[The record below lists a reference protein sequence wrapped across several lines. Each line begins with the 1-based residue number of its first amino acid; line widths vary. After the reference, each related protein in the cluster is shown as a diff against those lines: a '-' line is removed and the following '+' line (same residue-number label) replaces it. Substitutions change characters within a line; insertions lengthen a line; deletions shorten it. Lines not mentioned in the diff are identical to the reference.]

1 MTDEERSALKS
12 ELKNE
17 VLEEIKSG
25 SQSVDELEEV
35 DTLDGVDS
43 LPAMKG
49 DAVVRAPLSLLGVPA
64 TKAAATATAA
74 AAAANEAAEKADG
87 SATAADKAA
96 SSAKDAAESAQ
107 KVVDAAVVVSGEGT
121 KSVTQDGND
130 NVASGENSVVFGL
143 SNTASGQ
150 NSVALGFSNTVEGG
164 NSVVAGNANHVTG
177 SYSVAMGQSN
187 TVSGANSAAFGE
199 DNQATGKES
208 IALGDE
214 NTASGNNAIAEGHL
228 TVASGSSS
236 HSEGNSTESAGKYS
250 HAEGHGTKALGE
262 ASHAQGQYNVGNA
275 DTLDEMGMGTSDTE
289 RKNAEETKTDGK
301 KYITGIGGYD
311 GTNAGGEGV
320 KSVQEVLEGMESAEE
335 KALGGMTVRF
345 DGFAAGTAITQVAM
359 RATTGVYYDTAKK
372 RFVWKTET
380 GTLVTAWG
388 ENTDLYMNS
397 DRTEILKDR
406 TYLMDGTLYAWSEKE
421 GTLIEAGGSGSGNGF
436 YNVTEEQPLA
446 AGTYYTK
453 ETAIA
458 ALAEAKIKDEA
469 KRGMI
474 LTYEES
480 SGVWKD
486 YRFTGS
492 SVDSFLTVES
502 WEEYG
507 GGKIKSIS
515 LNGAQVSPDSS
526 GNVAL
531 NIDQISVD
539 ESLDESST
547 NPVQNAA
554 VSKKLNSLDDK
565 AIGGVEVISGDEK
578 NTLNILNEK
587 GLVIASTEFT
597 GGGGDS
603 GTSTASRIVLTA
615 ALDKTQVKEGGVA
628 ELTYSYNHVNAD
640 NEADGI
646 KADITITIQRG
657 TTTTYEQTIKSVSAG
672 TYTLDV
678 SEYLLAGT
686 MDIYVRAQATTA
698 EGTQQTKQAYA
709 SISVI
714 TLTLTSGYNL
724 GTGTSQGGY
733 KNADTIEIPFTIT
746 GSGTKDVS
754 MYLDGGTTP
763 TVQTINKSGTVN
775 GSFTIQGSSLSAGRH
790 TVQLIAERNGL
801 LSDSIFID
809 FLKAGNSEPFVGV
822 KYTDPTGSIITGDS
836 VTPKIQAAQ
845 YETTSFNYVAYDP
858 DTTPA
863 KVEVWIG
870 GKLNST
876 LNAPRTMQTYTN
888 RFTEQGTQ
896 TLELKVG
903 STSRTVSI
911 NVTESSINISEAT
924 YGLLAKLNAAG
935 RSNGESDPAVWESGD
950 IKTAFNGFDWSSN
963 GWTGDALKLTNGAK
977 AVIGYQPFKT
987 DIKSTGL
994 TIEITMRVSNIMT
1007 RNAPVL
1013 SCIDGGKGILFTAEE
1028 ASFKTGQSVTYTN
1041 EDDEQ
1046 VSREIKLGTNFVAD
1060 EWIKAALVVRTA
1072 SDNRLMELY
1081 INGNRTGADI
1091 YDTSF
1096 NFQQETPQ
1104 DITIDSAGADVEIRS
1119 IRIYNRAVS
1128 DDEELENRI
1137 VDAETSEQMMSLYDD
1152 NNILGDTGGVDIDK
1166 IRAKGKGVLRIVRA
1180 NKLDDVYETNNK
1192 KTDFKADI
1200 YFYSPYGSDYD
1211 FVLKDCNIR
1220 IQGTSSTKYP
1230 SKNIRIYLAKGGESL
1245 SLTIGGVENPNGSNK
1260 YAMRPGA
1267 IPMNLLC
1274 CKSDYS
1280 DSSMSLNTGGAK
1292 LFNDIFKELG
1302 LLTPPQRYQYEQGGN
1317 QTSAISVRTAIDGIP
1332 IDIFCA
1338 ETEDG
1343 ESEYYG
1349 QYNLNNEKSKSQALF
1364 GQEGVDGFTAD
1375 CPMTLETLNN
1385 GAKLCLF
1392 QSESDADVEANF
1404 DAGLET
1410 NYPDDVGWTGLTD
1423 AQKTALTRLF
1433 GWIRD
1438 CVPTGATSDDLSTFV
1453 SSKFKDEIGDYF
1465 DKDFILTYYLWTDYF
1480 LSVDQRAK
1488 NMLLRTWDGLKW
1500 YITYYDGDTQL
1511 GKRND
1516 CFLVYTY
1523 TTDRDTYDSEA
1534 SKYAFEGRESWLW
1547 NLVLANLQDDLK
1559 DCAAKLRAVMTNERV
1574 LEMFNVEQ
1582 AGHWSDR
1589 AFNKSGE
1596 LKYIK
1601 PAVQEMY
1608 GKVWPFIYALQ
1619 GSNTSHREYLI
1630 KNRFALLDAKYGT
1643 SNFTSDNIDL
1653 YLSRTAGDAAD
1664 VVKITANEVYA
1675 FGYGT
1680 NNSPNIANTGIIE
1693 GGSTAE
1699 LSIDGVYT
1707 VNDPLRVYGASRIK
1721 VLDMTGASDHLKNGL
1736 DLGKCSVLQEIN
1748 LQSSGTGSTG
1758 WWLVLSACRSLKKLN
1773 VRNQQQAK
1781 TGSSTS
1787 KEIDLSNNTK
1797 LEYLDARG
1805 TRVESVN
1812 FAQGAPVATAYLPS
1826 TIKTLRL
1833 EYLSQLTES
1842 GLTLEGWG
1850 NVETLV
1856 FSGCP
1861 QLDWQTLLEKCTG
1874 VKRVRI
1880 TGIDMD
1886 GDGGLLRNLIET
1898 GGVGSDGSYTDT
1910 CALVG
1915 TYRLTQYQTDEELAA
1930 WKAHYPEL
1938 NIHQPEYTMI
1948 EFDDTVSDDANVSN
1962 LDNKTGYKYGNDYVP
1977 SGHILQILKKR
1988 HRVLA
1993 KVTKKAT
2000 TRNVTIAG
2008 TDTTMNNLDGEMT
2021 YCRLDDAD
2029 SNKYADGSAAKLD
2042 GTEGD
2047 CMMLE
2052 PFYWARG
2059 VNDYLNNKHYA
2070 CYNGTNDADHEPAR
2084 PEATVLTLDDIKA
2097 TDGGYL
2103 GNRKIISGK
2112 ENLASSYTTDTAY
2125 SVCKVDVAGYKRVRF
2140 PSVPGTN
2147 LVGSVF
2153 TDADGGIVETVVVS
2167 MLGSK
2172 FEAGMY
2178 LIKDVPDG
2186 AVSLHFTVM
2195 NTAEFDKVVLS
2206 KSEKIEDM
2214 EPEWAGSDEYLCG
2227 VFGSS
2232 VVGTKLRSCVTG
2244 GSTTGSMT
2252 WTDFHYYSVQ
2262 RGMQQIDALMHS
2274 RIANLFFAK
2283 YGRRDSQAQC
2293 GAGQHSNMRTTGG
2306 TASHG
2311 MTDTIGY
2318 DAASAISDKVTNSLV
2333 DENRV
2338 HQYAWYTDED
2348 EYGNKTVTQVNNI
2361 CCLGYEDIYGHKY
2374 DMMDGVDLPNDSG
2387 NAGKWRIWMPD
2398 GSTRMVKG
2406 TTTSG
2411 NWITGVAHG
2420 LWMDV
2425 VPIGNVSGSSSTYYC
2440 DMYWIST
2447 ATSRVVYRGAV
2458 NASAS
2463 GGVSYANAYSGASNS
2478 NSFVGSRLAFRG
2490 KIVEAVSVAAYKAI
2504 SEVA

>member
-25 SQSVDELEEV
+25 SNDITELDTV
-35 DTLDGVDS
+35 DTLDNVKS
-43 LPAMKG
+43 LPALQ
-49 DAVVRAPLSLLGVPA
+49 DETLVLAPISLLGKPA
-64 TKAAATATAA
+64 TEAAETANAAAKV
-74 AAAANEAAEKADG
+74 ANAAAEKADD
-87 SATAADKAA
+87 AADTAVHAA
-96 SSAKDAAESAQ
+96 SAANDAAESAQ
-107 KVVDAAVVVSGEGT
+107 KVVSAAVVVSGTGE

-130 NVASGENSVVFGL
+130 NVASGD
-143 SNTASGQ
+143 
-150 NSVALGFSNTVEGG
+150 NSVAF
-164 NSVVAGNANHVTG
+164 
-177 SYSVAMGQSN
+177 GQSN
-187 TVSGANSAAFGE
+187 TVSGKNSVALGQ
-199 DNQATGKES
+199 DNEATGSES
-208 IALGDE
+208 IALGDD

-250 HAEGHGTKALGE
+250 HAEGLGTKAVGV
-262 ASHAQGQYNVGNA
+262 ASHAQGQYNVGND
-275 DTLDEMGMGTSDTE
+275 DTLDEVGMGTSDTD

-301 KYITGIGGYD
+301 KYLVGVGGYD
-311 GTNAGGEGV
+311 GTNAGADGV
-320 KSVQEVLEGMESAEE
+320 ESVQEVIEGMESADE
-335 KALGGMTVRF
+335 KALSGMTVRF
-345 DGFAAGTAITQVAM
+345 DGFVSGTTISGQAS
-359 RATTGVYYDTAKK
+359 RATTSVYYDTENK
-372 RFVWKTET
+372 RFVYKTET
-380 GTLVTAWG
+380 GTMVTAWG
-388 ENTDLYMNS
+388 DDTDLYMNA

-406 TYLMDGTLYAWSEKE
+406 CYLLDGTLYAWSEKE
-421 GTLIEAGGSGSGNGF
+421 GTLAEAGGSGSGSGF
-436 YNVTEEQPLA
+436 YNVTQEQPLA
-446 AGTYYTK
+446 DGTYYTK
-453 ETAIA
+453 DTAIA
-458 ALAEAKIKDEA
+458 ALADAKVKDED
-469 KRGMI
+469 KPGMI
-474 LTYEES
+474 VTFEQS
-480 SGVWKD
+480 AGVWAD
-486 YRFTGS
+486 YRFVGS
-492 SVDSFLTVES
+492 SIDSFLLPAS

-507 GGKIKSIS
+507 GKIKSVS
-515 LNGAQVSPDSS
+515 LNGTDITPDSN

-531 NIDQISVD
+531 AIDQISVD

-547 NPVQNAA
+547 NPVQNAVVASKINEISDAA
-554 VSKKLNSLDDK
+554 V
-565 AIGGVEVISGDEK
+565 GGVEVISDDEK
-578 NTLNILNEK
+578 NTLNILNKK
-587 GLVIASTEFT
+587 GTVIASAEFT
-597 GGGGDS
+597 GGGGS

-615 ALDKTQVKEGGVA
+615 ALDKTQVKEGGTA
-628 ELTYSYNHVNAD
+628 ELTYSYNHVNSD

-646 KADITITIQRG
+646 KADITVTIQRG
-657 TTTTYEQTIKSVSAG
+657 TTKTYEQTIKDVSAG

-686 MDIYVRAQATTA
+686 MDIYVKAVATTA
-698 EGTQQTKQAYA
+698 EGTQQTKQAYV
-709 SISVI
+709 SLQVI
-714 TLTLTSGYNL
+714 TLTLTSSYNL
-724 GTGTSQGGY
+724 GTNIAQGGY
-733 KNADTIEIPFTIT
+733 KNTDTIEIPFTIT

-775 GSFTIQGSSLSAGRH
+775 GSFTIQGSALTAGRH
-790 TVQLIAERNGL
+790 TVQLVAERSGL
-801 LSDSIFID
+801 KSDSIFID
-809 FLKAGNSEPFVGV
+809 ILKAGNDAAFVGV
-822 KYTDPTGSIITGDS
+822 KYTDTDGTILTGDDI
-836 VTPKIQAAQ
+836 TPTIKAAQ
-845 YETTSFNYVAYDP
+845 YETMSFQYIAYDP

-863 KVEVWIG
+863 TVEVW
-870 GKLNST
+870 LNSKLSQT
-876 LNAPRTMQTYTN
+876 INAPRTMQTYTN
-888 RFTEQGTQ
+888 RPTEQGTQ
-896 TLELKVG
+896 TLELKIG
-903 STSRTVSI
+903 SVSRTVSV
-911 NVTESSINISEAT
+911 NVVESSIDISEAT
-924 YGLLAKLNAAG
+924 YGLVAKLSAAG
-935 RSNGESDPAVWESGD
+935 RSNGEADPAVWESGD
-950 IKTAFNGFDWSSN
+950 IKTTFSGMDWSSN

-977 AVIGYQPFKT
+977 AVIGYQPFKS
-987 DIKSTGL
+987 DVKSTGL
-994 TIEITMRVSNIMT
+994 TVEVTMRVSNVMT
-1007 RNAPVL
+1007 RTAPVL

-1041 EDDEQ
+1041 EDDET

-1060 EWIKAALVVRTA
+1060 EWIKAALVISTK
-1072 SDNRLMELY
+1072 DNNRLMELY

-1096 NFQQETPQ
+1096 NFQQDDPQ
-1104 DITIDSAGADVEIRS
+1104 DIVISSEGADVEIRS

-1137 VDAETSEQMMSLYDD
+1137 VDAETSEEMMQLYDD
-1152 NNILGDTGGVDIDK
+1152 NDILGDTGGVDIDK

-1230 SKNIRIYLAKGGESL
+1230 AKNLRIYMAKGGESL

-1260 YAMRPGA
+1260 YKMRPGA
-1267 IPMNLLC
+1267 VAMDLFC
-1274 CKSDYS
+1274 CKADYS

-1302 LLTPPQRYQYEQGGN
+1302 LLTPPQQYQYEQGGD
-1317 QTSAISVRTAIDGIP
+1317 QTSAINIRTAIDGIP

-1349 QYNLNNEKSKSQALF
+1349 QYNFNNEKSKSQTLF
-1364 GQEGVDGFTAD
+1364 GQEGLDGYTPD
-1375 CPMTLETLNN
+1375 CPLTLETLNN
-1385 GAKLCLF
+1385 GEKLCLF
-1392 QSESDADVEANF
+1392 QSESDDDVATNF

-1410 NYPDDVGWTGLTD
+1410 NYPDDVKWAGLTD

-1438 CVPTGATSDDLSTFV
+1438 CVPTGATADDLTTFV
-1453 SSKFKDEIGDYF
+1453 SSKFVSEIDDYF

-1523 TTDRDTYDSEA
+1523 TTDRDTYDAEA

-1547 NLVLANLQDDLK
+1547 NLVLANLQDDLR

-1608 GKVWPFIYALQ
+1608 GKIWPFIYALQ
-1619 GSNTSHREYLI
+1619 GSNTSHREYLV

-1643 SNFTSDNIDL
+1643 SNFTSDNIDM
-1653 YLSRTAGDAAD
+1653 YLSRATSDEAD
-1664 VVKITANEVYA
+1664 VIKITANEVYA

-1693 GGSTAE
+1693 GGETAE
-1699 LSIDGVYT
+1699 LSISGAYT

-1721 VLDMTGASDHLKNGL
+1721 VLNMTGAADHLKNGL

-1748 LQSSGTGSTG
+1748 LQSSGSGSTG
-1758 WWLVLSACRSLKKLN
+1758 WWLVLSACRSLKKLD

-1805 TRVESVN
+1805 TQVESVN

-1833 EYLSQLTES
+1833 EYLAQLSED
-1842 GLTLEGWG
+1842 GLTLESWA
-1850 NVETLV
+1850 NVETLI
-1856 FSGCP
+1856 FAGCP
-1861 QLDWQTLLEKCTG
+1861 LLDWQTILGKCTG
-1874 VKRVRI
+1874 IKRLRV
-1880 TGIDMD
+1880 TGVDME
-1886 GDGGLLRNLIET
+1886 GDGTLLADLMET
-1898 GGVGSDGSYTDT
+1898 GGVAADGSYTDT

-1915 TYRLTQYQTDEELAA
+1915 TYRLTQYPTDEEMDA

-1938 NIHQPEYTMI
+1938 NIKLPEYTMI

-2000 TRNVTIAG
+2000 TRSVTIAG

-2021 YCRLDDAD
+2021 YCQLDDAD
-2029 SNKYADGSAAKLD
+2029 SNKYADGTAAMLD

-2052 PFYWARG
+2052 PFYWSKG

-2070 CYNGTNDADHEPAR
+2070 CYNGTNDAEHEPAR
-2084 PEATVLTLDDIKA
+2084 PDATVLTLDDIKA
-2097 TDGGYL
+2097 ADGGYL
-2103 GNRKIISGK
+2103 SNRKIMSGK
-2112 ENLASSYTTDTAY
+2112 ESLSSSYTTDTAY
-2125 SVCKVDVAGYKRVRF
+2125 SVCKVDVEGYKRVRF
-2140 PSVPGTN
+2140 PTVPGTN

-2153 TDADGGIVETVVVS
+2153 TDADGNIVETVVVS
-2167 MLGSK
+2167 TLGSK

-2178 LIKDVPDG
+2178 LIKDVPEG
-2186 AVSLHFTVM
+2186 AVALHFTVM

-2206 KSEKIEDM
+2206 KSDKIEDM
-2214 EPEWAGSDEYLCG
+2214 EPEWIGSDAHLCG

-2274 RIANLFFAK
+2274 RIANLFYAK

-2306 TASHG
+2306 TAGHG

-2338 HQYAWYTDED
+2338 HQYAWYTGED

-2398 GSTRMVKG
+2398 GTTRMVKG

-2420 LWMDV
+2420 LYMDV
-2425 VPIGNVSGSSSTYYC
+2425 VPVGNVSGSSSTYYC
-2440 DMYWIST
+2440 DTYWIST
-2447 ATSRVVYRGAV
+2447 ATSRVVYRG
-2458 NASAS
+2458 NSSAHAN
-2463 GGVSYANAYSGASNS
+2463 GGVSCAYAVNGASS
-2478 NSFVGSRLAFRG
+2478 SDSGVGSRLAFCG
-2490 KIVEAVSVAAYKAI
+2490 KIVEASSVEAYKALD
-2504 SEVA
+2504 EVA